1 MRGLAIGVGGAIAW
15 FGGADGAN
23 AAPTD
28 GIHNIQHVVMIMQE
42 NRSFDTYFGTYPGAN
57 GIPHGVC
64 VPDPV
69 HGGCVP
75 PSHNPNDV
83 NIGGPHGQESSIA
96 DINGGRMDGFVS
108 SAEHGGKCE
117 PANPSCTPCNNQPEA
132 RCIDVMG
139 YHDPREIPNYWTY
152 AKHFV
157 LQDNMWA
164 PQGSWSLPAHLYQ
177 VSAWSARCESEDPL
191 SCESTLQPIR
201 PGGRWTSWRL
211 VPGKATYAWTDIT
224 YPLARAGVS
233 WRYYIDEGSEPD
245 CELDEQVACEPERQQ
260 ARTPAI
266 WNPLGDFTDVKNDG
280 QLGNIQSLTNFYS
293 AVHQSPTCG
302 LPNVSWI
309 VPNLTVGE
317 HPPSPIS
324 RGQAYVTTLINAI
337 GRSPCWGSTAIFVSW
352 DEWGG
357 FYDHV
362 PPPVID
368 PLGYGIRVPGL
379 VISPFARAGVIDHQQ
394 LSHDAYLKFIEDDF
408 LGGARLNPATDG
420 RPDRR
425 PDVRE
430 EAPGLGNLA
439 NEFNF
444 TQSPLPPVLLATHPK
459 PGPPSAPP

>member
-1 MRGLAIGVGGAIAW
+1 
-15 FGGADGAN
+15 
-23 AAPTD
+23 
-28 GIHNIQHVVMIMQE
+28 
-42 NRSFDTYFGTYPGAN
+42 
-57 GIPHGVC
+57 
-64 VPDPV
+64 
-69 HGGCVP
+69 
-75 PSHNPNDV
+75 
-83 NIGGPHGQESSIA
+83 
-96 DINGGRMDGFVS
+96 MDGFVS
-108 SAEHGGKCE
+108 AAEHGGRCE
-117 PANPSCTPCNNQPEA
+117 LGNPSCTPCSNQSEA

-139 YHDPREIPNYWTY
+139 YHDAREIPNYWTY
-152 AKHFV
+152 AKDFV

-177 VSAWSARCESEDPL
+177 VSAWSARCGSEDPL

-201 PGGRWTSWRL
+201 PGGRWTSWLL

-224 YPLARAGVS
+224 YPLSRAGVS

-245 CELDEQVACEPERQQ
+245 CELDEQVACKPRPQK

-266 WNPLGDFTDVKNDG
+266 WNPLGDFTDVKTDG
-280 QLGNIQSLTNFYS
+280 QLGNIQSLTNFYA

-317 HPPSPIS
+317 HPPSSIGQ
-324 RGQAYVTTLINAI
+324 GQAYVTTLVNTIE
-337 GRSPCWGSTAIFVSW
+337 RSPCWGSTAIFVSW

-379 VISPFARAGVIDHQQ
+379 VISPYARAGLIDHQQ

-439 NEFNF
+439 NDFNF
-444 TQSPLPPVLLATHPK
+444 NQPPLPPVLLGTHPK
-459 PGPPSAPP
+459 PGPPSTPP